1 MERGETI
8 DIILETGVL
17 SFDGRVV
24 EAFGF
29 SFYDQT
35 LRAHVAKLESVDVDP
50 GGRHS
55 DPSVTFK
62 SGRVGRPIT
71 AYFKPEEAGD
81 VQGLID
87 AVRAAAP
94 QLAV

>member
-1 MERGETI
+1 M
-8 DIILETGVL
+8 
-17 SFDGRVV
+17 

-35 LRAHVAKLESVDVDP
+35 LRAHIAKLESVDMDP

-55 DPSVTFK
+55 DPSVTFR
-62 SGRVGRPIT
+62 SGRIARPIT
-71 AYFKPEEAGD
+71 AYFKPEQAGE
-81 VQGLID
+81 VQALID

-94 QLAV
+94 QLAI